1 MKSRFPIHSL
11 TVFLAACMAL
21 AAGVLAQQ
29 PKAAGGAAS
38 GAASGGMTADQA
50 IALAGQGRCK
60 EALPVL
66 KKTVLGAA
74 SSKEQR
80 KSAGVLGVRCAMSVD
95 DRLAAGEFLGQLNK
109 QFPNDPGVL
118 YVLVHAYS
126 DLSSRSAADLG
137 QNAANSVEA
146 RKLNAESL
154 ELQGKWDDAVKQ
166 YEEILSTDPNQAG
179 IHYLIGRAMLSK
191 PEPDDARMAAAK
203 QEFVKELEINPKNPG
218 AEYILGEMA
227 RQSSDW
233 DEAIKR
239 FSAAAK
245 LDASFADA
253 YWGWGF
259 ALVSARRFE
268 EAIPP
273 LQTAVKLQPA
283 NPSAHYNL
291 GMALSRTG
299 HKEEADR
306 EFAIQKQLVAKM
318 DAERN
323 AQIQGGKPQ

>member
-1 MKSRFPIHSL
+1 MKSRFPFKTIAVS
-11 TVFLAACMAL
+11 LAALFAT
-21 AAGVLAQQ
+21 GGVVLAQQ
-29 PKAAGGAAS
+29 PKSAGAP
-38 GAASGGMTADQA
+38 SGGITADQA

-60 EALPVL
+60 EALPAL
-66 KKTVLGAA
+66 KKAVVAA
-74 SSKEQR
+74 SSKEQK
-80 KSAGVLGVRCAMSVD
+80 KSAGVAGVRCAMAVD

-109 QFPNDPGVL
+109 QFPHDPDVL

-126 DLSSRSAADLG
+126 DLSSRSAADLV
-137 QNAANSVEA
+137 QNAPQSVEA

-154 ELQGKWDDAVKQ
+154 EIQGKWDDAVKQ
-166 YEEILSTDPNQAG
+166 YEEILSTDPNQSG
-179 IHYLIGRAMLSK
+179 IHYLIGRALLSK
-191 PEPDDARMAAAK
+191 PEPDDARMASAK

-233 DEAIKR
+233 EEAIQR
-239 FSAAAK
+239 FSRAAR
-245 LDASFADA
+245 LDAGFGDA
-253 YWGWGF
+253 FWGWGF
-259 ALVSARRFE
+259 ALLSAKRFE
-268 EAIPP
+268 EAIAP
-273 LQTAVKLQPA
+273 LQTAVKLQPG

-299 HKEEADR
+299 HKDEADK

-323 AQIQGGKPQ
+323 AQIQSGKPQ